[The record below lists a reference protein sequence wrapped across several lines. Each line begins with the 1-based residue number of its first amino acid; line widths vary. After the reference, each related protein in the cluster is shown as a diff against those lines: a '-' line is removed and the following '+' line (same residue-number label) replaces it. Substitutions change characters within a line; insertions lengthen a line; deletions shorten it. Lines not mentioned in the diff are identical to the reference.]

1 MNFGDRLRAARKARG
16 LTQTELGE
24 KCGTIKQTI
33 FKYEKSIVTNI
44 PSDRVEQLAE
54 ALDVSPGYLMGWEE
68 LAENPTPDKI
78 SAAKQAL
85 IAMIDDLPDDQV
97 EKLLQIAKTV
107 FEK

>member
-1 MNFGDRLRAARKARG
+1 MTLGDRIRTARKFRG
-16 LTQTELGE
+16 MTLEELAE
-24 KCGTIKQTI
+24 RCGTIRQTI
-33 FKYEKSIVTNI
+33 FKYEKGVVTNL
-44 PSDRVEQLAE
+44 PLNRVEQLAE

-68 LAENPTPDKI
+68 LDREKI
-78 SAAKQAL
+78 SAAKQDL

>member
-1 MNFGDRLRAARKARG
+1 M
-16 LTQTELGE
+16 ELGLSVDDLAA
-24 KCGTIKQTI
+24 KLGKNRATI
-33 FKYEKSIVTNI
+33 YRSE
-44 PSDRVEQLAE
+44 SDEIENFPIQVIGPLSK

-78 SAAKQAL
+78 SAAKQDL
-85 IAMIDDLPDDQV
+85 IAMIDDLPDDQA